1 MWYHENIGG
10 ENCAIVDTWW
20 QTETGSIMISPL
32 PGVTSTK
39 PGSAC
44 GPLPG
49 IESIVIDNDGNQV
62 GKGEGG
68 FLAVKSPWP
77 SMLRTVYGEM
87 IKDIWILIGHNMM
100 VYILLVMELSMMK
113 KVIYGS

>member
-1 MWYHENIGG
+1 
-10 ENCAIVDTWW
+10 
-20 QTETGSIMISPL
+20 MISPL

-49 IESIVIDNDGNQV
+49 IESIVIDNDGKEV

-77 SMLRTVYGEM
+77 SMLRTVYGDDQRYFKNGRSKSQRNNEA
-87 IKDIWILIGHNMM
+87 K
-100 VYILLVMELSMMK
+100 S
-113 KVIYGS
+113 